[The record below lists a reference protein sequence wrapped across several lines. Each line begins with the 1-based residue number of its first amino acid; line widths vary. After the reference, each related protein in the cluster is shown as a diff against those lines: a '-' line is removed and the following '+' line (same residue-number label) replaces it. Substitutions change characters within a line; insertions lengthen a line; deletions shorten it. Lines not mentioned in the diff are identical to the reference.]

1 MKEITITISAGEGEE
16 LVKRLTEIISPSQ
29 IKLIKSSSSDVIQ
42 IVAPSTRTGVILD
55 HLYKLGIGHI
65 NERITISDINATI
78 PPMRSRK
85 QDRFLRRASI
95 EELTQYVTKLADLNF
110 TYISL
115 TILSVVLAAIG
126 LIKNDLVT
134 VIASMIIAPMLGPLI
149 GISFG
154 ALTNR
159 KEILKEG
166 LKAVIISIALSVF
179 IGALIG
185 FIYDLSSVE
194 PSEFIIARGQASLI
208 DLVIAIASGLTAG
221 ILFVSG
227 GSIALVGVAAAA
239 ALIPVIVN
247 TGIAFGMGEWTI
259 AYGSFILFITNITC
273 VILGCMI
280 IFWLRN
286 VEPQEVVEK
295 AKAKKTQRMQII
307 AIAIIFAI
315 VAFPLIQTTTQIVQQ
330 WRYKRI
336 TTNVVADMFEGQE
349 DIVYPPEK
357 IEVTIS
363 GPVLW
368 NYDVDIQIRL
378 LATNE
383 LPDNTKSEIISEIEA
398 RANHV
403 IRNLKLEVI
412 LYQDFGSSSNY
423 LKMTHKLSEGPFFN
437 INSLFSNQILEIK
450 TIEVSPSEVL

>member
-1 MKEITITISAGEGEE
+1 
-16 LVKRLTEIISPSQ
+16 
-29 IKLIKSSSSDVIQ
+29 
-42 IVAPSTRTGVILD
+42 
-55 HLYKLGIGHI
+55 
-65 NERITISDINATI
+65 
-78 PPMRSRK
+78 
-85 QDRFLRRASI
+85 
-95 EELTQYVTKLADLNF
+95 
-110 TYISL
+110 
-115 TILSVVLAAIG
+115 AAIG

-166 LKAVIISIALSVF
+166 LKAVIIGIALSVF

-194 PSEFIIARGQASLI
+194 PSEFIIARGQASVI

-383 LPDNTKSEIISEIEA
+383 LPDNTKTEIISEIEA
-398 RANHV
+398 RANHA

-423 LKMTHKLSEGPFFN
+423 LKTTHNLSESSFFKD
-437 INSLFSNQILEIK
+437 SSPLFNQPSEIK
-450 TIEVSPSEVL
+450 IIEVLDLVKYFN